1 MEKNV
6 YELGGKRLLK
16 RCRLDTFKTML
27 IDETRCERWEKGI
40 MSMKAQKTV
49 QCVFKFNLG
58 YSTLHYITYYM
69 WTRHVHTLGFCEW
82 LVVAAFLM
90 GWRILLWP
98 GDHWARPVHLLVT
111 LVGNKPG
118 WQDKIGWMIP
128 FDSECEETAPTRLSN
143 GQREGGGGLLCA
155 SVHGSLHWLLK

>member
-1 MEKNV
+1 
-6 YELGGKRLLK
+6 
-16 RCRLDTFKTML
+16 
-27 IDETRCERWEKGI
+27 
-40 MSMKAQKTV
+40 
-49 QCVFKFNLG
+49 
-58 YSTLHYITYYM
+58 M

-98 GDHWARPVHLLVT
+98 GDDWARPVHLLVT

-143 GQREGGGGLLCA
+143 EQREGEEA
-155 SVHGSLHWLLK
+155 SVCKRARISALVTKINWRKTVWPAESLLSQGSVYSQAEESQLIMRHSPIYVTQNLKEWRYN

>member
-1 MEKNV
+1 
-6 YELGGKRLLK
+6 
-16 RCRLDTFKTML
+16 
-27 IDETRCERWEKGI
+27 
-40 MSMKAQKTV
+40 
-49 QCVFKFNLG
+49 
-58 YSTLHYITYYM
+58 M

-98 GDHWARPVHLLVT
+98 GDHWARPEHLLVP

-128 FDSECEETAPTRLSN
+128 FNSGCEETSPTRLSN
-143 GQREGGGGLLCA
+143 GQREGGGA
-155 SVHGSLHWLLK
+155 SVCKCARISALVTKINWRKTVWPAESLLSQVSVYSQAEESRLIMRHSPIYVAQNLKEWRYN